1 MDKSRNSQKSELDPL
16 FTSLV
21 LEEKSCRN
29 ENNHLAKSPFLPP
42 IHFDS
47 DIFQGSDLTA
57 PPLRPGQYWLLL
69 LLACSC
75 CGFRKRAIQLQLKPA
90 LTSIHCAWQRG
101 SLPILP
107 SVYSSFPTVSLQKT
121 SSHSHLSGGQVE
133 LTSSVQ
139 L

>member
-47 DIFQGSDLTA
+47 DIFQGRVRFNSA
-57 PPLRPGQYWLLL
+57 PSEARLVLAAAAACLLL
-69 LLACSC
+69 LWL
-75 CGFRKRAIQLQLKPA
+75 
-90 LTSIHCAWQRG
+90 
-101 SLPILP
+101 
-107 SVYSSFPTVSLQKT
+107 
-121 SSHSHLSGGQVE
+121 
-133 LTSSVQ
+133 
-139 L
+139 